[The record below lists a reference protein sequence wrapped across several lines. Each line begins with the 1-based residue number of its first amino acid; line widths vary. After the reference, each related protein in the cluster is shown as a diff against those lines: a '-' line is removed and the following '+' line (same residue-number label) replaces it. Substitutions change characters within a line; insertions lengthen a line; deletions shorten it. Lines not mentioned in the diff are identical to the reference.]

1 MKRVNKEI
9 KMEENTVD
17 RLDENAVEGVTTEPT
32 TAQED
37 IFGEIFGQAQEQV
50 APVGQEVTE
59 GEPSESQTDL
69 EPKNDPDQ
77 FQYWQSQAD
86 KRQAEVDMLKS
97 QMADVMS
104 KVGQSP
110 EAPVV
115 EKETVVEK
123 PVKPRKPADFD
134 RSEALTEPDSASA
147 KYLEKQEAYLEAMS
161 EYVASS
167 NEKVMESMT
176 AAQQRQQAAE
186 RDQKLIRD
194 LQSKYNYTPEQA
206 SDFIE
211 QMTSPDSLS
220 LDNLVQL
227 HKLKQDNGPRQVT
240 QVTPQAQQKAAVMNQ
255 RNEKLSI
262 PKPIGVQPGASDQSP
277 TKNVEDKMM
286 DAMINN
292 FNKRNPF

>member
-1 MKRVNKEI
+1 MDKANEQG
-9 KMEENTVD
+9 
-17 RLDENAVEGVTTEPT
+17 VEGITTEPT
-32 TAQED
+32 ATSDD
-37 IFGEIFGQAQEQV
+37 IFNEIFGQAQEQV
-50 APVGQEVTE
+50 APVGQEVVE
-59 GEPSESQTDL
+59 SEPVDTQVAM

-86 KRQAEVDMLKS
+86 KRQAEVDMLKT

-104 KVGQSP
+104 KVSQP
-110 EAPVV
+110 APVAPV
-115 EKETVVEK
+115 EKETALEK

-134 RSEALTEPDSASA
+134 RSEALTDPDSASA
-147 KYLEKQEAYLEAMS
+147 QYLAKQESYLEAMS
-161 EYVASS
+161 DYVANS
-167 NEKVMESMT
+167 NEQVMQTMT
-176 AAQQRQQAAE
+176 KAQQEQQAIA
-186 RDQKLIRD
+186 RDQKVMRD

-206 SDFIE
+206 NDFVT
-211 QMTSPDSLS
+211 QMSSPDSLS

-227 HKLKQDNGPRQVT
+227 HQLKMNVGSQQVT

>member
-1 MKRVNKEI
+1 
-9 KMEENTVD
+9 MEENIMDTVN
-17 RLDENAVEGVTTEPT
+17 EQGAEGVTTEPT
-32 TAQED
+32 ATSDD
-37 IFGEIFGQAQEQV
+37 IFNEIFGQAQEQV
-50 APVGQEVTE
+50 APVGQEVVE
-59 GEPSESQTDL
+59 GEPTDTQVTM

-104 KVGQSP
+104 RVSQP
-110 EAPVV
+110 APAAPV
-115 EKETVVEK
+115 EKETVLEK
-123 PVKPRKPADFD
+123 PVKPTKPADFD
-134 RSEALTEPDSASA
+134 RSEALTDPDSASA
-147 KYLEKQEAYLEAMS
+147 KYLAKQESYLEAMS
-161 EYVASS
+161 DYVASS
-167 NEKVMESMT
+167 NERVMQTMT
-176 AAQQRQQAAE
+176 KAQQEQEAIA
-186 RDQKLIRD
+186 RDQKVMRD

-206 SDFIE
+206 NDFVA
-211 QMTSPDSLS
+211 QMSSPDSLS

-227 HKLKQDNGPRQVT
+227 HQLRMNTGSQQVT
-240 QVTPQAQQKAAVMNQ
+240 QITPQAQQKAAVMNQ

-286 DAMINN
+286 DAMISN